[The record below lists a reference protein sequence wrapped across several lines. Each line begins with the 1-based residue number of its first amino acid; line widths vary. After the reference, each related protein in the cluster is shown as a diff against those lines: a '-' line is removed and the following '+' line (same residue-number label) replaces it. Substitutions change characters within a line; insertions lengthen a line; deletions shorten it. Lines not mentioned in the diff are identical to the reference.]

1 MATPPLASAT
11 HLNDYRPASAHRAT
25 YTVAEVAE
33 LLGLSRAN
41 TYVLLKSGDI
51 PARRLG
57 TRWIIPRHRFHDW
70 LDSQP
75 LNTAATAHGG
85 HR

>member
-1 MATPPLASAT
+1 MSNVIDLTAR
-11 HLNDYRPASAHRAT
+11 RPALIGASRAT
-25 YTVAEVAE
+25 YTVGEVAG

-57 TRWIIPRHRFHDW
+57 TRWIIPRHRFHQW
-70 LDSQP
+70 LD
-75 LNTAATAHGG
+75 TDATTEGAV
-85 HR
+85 R